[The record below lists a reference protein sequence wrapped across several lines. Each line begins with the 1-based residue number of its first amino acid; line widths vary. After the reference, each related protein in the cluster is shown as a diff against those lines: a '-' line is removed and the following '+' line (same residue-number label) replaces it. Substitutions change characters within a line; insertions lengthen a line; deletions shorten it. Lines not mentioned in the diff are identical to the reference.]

1 MKKFKEGDKVR
12 IKGTF
17 VNGKIVTNHCNGY
30 YDIQFR
36 DSIFRTDIH
45 ISELTDPTYKVIK
58 VYIKSILI
66 FRLNIELFIIRNAK
80 FINFIISILFI
91 FAILEGIFYFV
102 LYVVKQIFIGF

>member
-45 ISELTDPTYKVIK
+45 ISELTDPTNKVIK
-58 VYIKSILI
+58 GYIKSLLI
-66 FRLNIELFIIRNAK
+66 FRSNIELFIIRNAK
-80 FINFIISILFI
+80 FISFIISILFI
-91 FAILEGIFYFV
+91 FAILGGIFYFA
-102 LYVVKQIFIGF
+102 LCVVKHIISSF